1 MKKNP
6 FITFWKGDAGLGPS
20 FWFFYVILTVVILG
34 IFLSID
40 NINELISRAV
50 MASWF
55 FYTIVGLY
63 RSLIKTK
70 PHIFIKILVYM
81 ALISRAIKVFL
92 IIFFAFF

>member
-6 FITFWKGDAGLGPS
+6 FIIFWKGDAGLGPS
-20 FWFFYVILTVVILG
+20 FWFFYVILTVVILVLGGMG
-34 IFLSID
+34 IKS
-40 NINELISRAV
+40 ELVYRAV
-50 MASWF
+50 LGSWF